1 MLKIKNKV
9 NPIIPQSAKVSKI
22 PDNMRGIITWI
33 SRLLIGGI
41 FVYSGFVKAV
51 DPWGTFYKMQD
62 YMAAFGLDISSSML
76 LAGVFVLFSAEFLI
90 GVCLI
95 TGAFRRLA
103 VWSAS
108 AFMAVMLPLTLW
120 IAIKDPVADCGCFGD
135 AWVISNWG
143 TFFKNIAI
151 TAVLVWLW
159 LNNRKSHWLVTPAL
173 QWIEFVASTA
183 YIVAIGWFAYA
194 IQPPIDFRPYKVGT
208 SLFSES
214 NHSEAEPEYVFIYE
228 KDGMQKEFGIHDEL
242 PDEEDGWT
250 FVDRKE
256 IGNEDK
262 SHEKADGLTVYDS
275 EDSSIDSTED
285 ISGEDGP
292 QLLLLVPDVKSV
304 SASTTWK
311 INELYDLTQSIGIPM
326 AGIVYGSSKEI
337 SDWVDLSMA
346 EYPVYTSDDTLLK
359 EIARGNPAVVYV
371 DGGKIIWKMTLRALD
386 IDKLIQDKSLSNAT
400 DKYNISSNPL
410 LYLTVAYIAIL
421 AAIIL
426 ASFMPPAYKIAL
438 RGKRGRKQSET
449 GSSLSQ
455 TKEDEENRKF

>member
-1 MLKIKNKV
+1 
-9 NPIIPQSAKVSKI
+9 
-22 PDNMRGIITWI
+22 
-33 SRLLIGGI
+33 
-41 FVYSGFVKAV
+41 
-51 DPWGTFYKMQD
+51 
-62 YMAAFGLDISSSML
+62 
-76 LAGVFVLFSAEFLI
+76 
-90 GVCLI
+90 
-95 TGAFRRLA
+95 
-103 VWSAS
+103 
-108 AFMAVMLPLTLW
+108 
-120 IAIKDPVADCGCFGD
+120 
-135 AWVISNWG
+135 
-143 TFFKNIAI
+143 
-151 TAVLVWLW
+151 
-159 LNNRKSHWLVTPAL
+159 
-173 QWIEFVASTA
+173 
-183 YIVAIGWFAYA
+183 
-194 IQPPIDFRPYKVGT
+194 
-208 SLFSES
+208 
-214 NHSEAEPEYVFIYE
+214 
-228 KDGMQKEFGIHDEL
+228 MQKEFGIHDEL

-455 TKEDEENRKF
+455 TK